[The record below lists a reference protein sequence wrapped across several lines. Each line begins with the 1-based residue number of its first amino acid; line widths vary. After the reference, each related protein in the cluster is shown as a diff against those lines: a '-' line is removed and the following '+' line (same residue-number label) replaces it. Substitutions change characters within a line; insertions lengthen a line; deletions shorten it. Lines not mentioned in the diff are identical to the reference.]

1 MSLYKFR
8 TYFFPLGEVEASFSN
23 LLTRANNTRPCF
35 LWLIFMKVYV
45 FGFSLLMDAEKC

>member
-23 LLTRANNTRPCF
+23 LLTRANHNFIKPKFAKESSGT
-35 LWLIFMKVYV
+35 VH
-45 FGFSLLMDAEKC
+45 